1 MKRKDGVR
9 VKNADPLYAI
19 VPYIMNKRYDA
30 MNMITLD
37 IPIMPI
43 KSYLR
48 KKRQEGKFVSHLG
61 IVVAT
66 YLRTV
71 CKYPLLNRFIVNK
84 KIYDRKDFDVA
95 MVVLKDGDGDM
106 EGTMSKIR
114 FDLNDNIF
122 QVQEKIDTYIENNRK
137 EKTKN
142 ATDKLIKKLLA
153 IPGVANIGVGLF
165 KWMDHRG
172 ILPKSVIDA
181 SPFHTS
187 LTVSNL
193 ASIKTNHIYHHCY
206 EFGTTS
212 VFITMGNSREV
223 AFREKGEIVFKTCI
237 PLGVVMDERICSGHY
252 FAGAFQ
258 NMKKYFKNPSLL
270 EMSPEEEAL
279 FEKQQEEEL
288 AKKLALRGEN
298 KQNSLDQNTLE
309 KESAE
314 VQITRG
320 Y

>member
-1 MKRKDGVR
+1 MKRKDGIR
-9 VKNADPLYAI
+9 VKDADPMYSI

-37 IPIMPI
+37 IPVMPI
-43 KSYLR
+43 KNFLR
-48 KKRQEGKFVSHLG
+48 EKRQEGKYVSHLG

-71 CKYPLLNRFIVNK
+71 RKYPLLNRFIVNK
-84 KIYDRKDFDVA
+84 KIYDRKNFDVA
-95 MVVLKDGDGDM
+95 MVVLKEGDGDM

-114 FDLNDNIF
+114 FDLDDTIF
-122 QVQEKIDTYIENNRK
+122 QVQEKIDRYIEDNRK
-137 EKTKN
+137 EKNKN

-153 IPGVANIGVGLF
+153 IPGLANFGVGLF
-165 KWMDHRG
+165 KWMDRRG
-172 ILPKSVIDA
+172 ILPLSVINA

-223 AFREKGEIVFKTCI
+223 AFREKGEIVFKTCL

-252 FAGAFQ
+252 FASAFQ
-258 NMKKYFKNPSLL
+258 NMKKYFSNPSLL
-270 EMSPEEEAL
+270 EMTPEEEAQYE
-279 FEKQQEEEL
+279 EKLEAQLEQKR
-288 AKKLALRGEN
+288 ASFAVAEN
-298 KQNSLDQNTLE
+298 KPLE
-309 KESAE
+309 AESAT
-314 VQITRG
+314 VRVTKGI
-320 Y
+320 